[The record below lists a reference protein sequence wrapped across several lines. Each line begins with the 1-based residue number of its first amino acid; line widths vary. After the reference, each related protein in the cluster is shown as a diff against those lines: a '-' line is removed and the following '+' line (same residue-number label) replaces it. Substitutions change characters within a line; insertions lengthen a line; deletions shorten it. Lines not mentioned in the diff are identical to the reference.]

1 MTTVEK
7 PSTLEPV
14 SVLDAVAN
22 LLPAIAERASE
33 VEEARRL
40 PRDLLAHLTAAGCF
54 RMLLPRSHGGIG
66 ADLPAA
72 MHVVEEL
79 ASADGSVGWT
89 VMIGAAAWID
99 LAGLP
104 ASSFDALFADGPD
117 VMIAGAF
124 SPSGLA
130 VPVES
135 GYQVSGR
142 WGFAS
147 GSPHAEWLY
156 GNCVEE
162 TGATGPPRL
171 RIALLALG
179 DAEVEDTWHVI
190 GLRGTGSHHFRVDNV
205 FVPAERTW
213 ALMED
218 EPSVD
223 APIVRIPTPA
233 MFALNI
239 SAAAIGIA
247 QGALADI
254 RALATGKV
262 PLLAGGPLATSP
274 TFHHELATADA
285 QLRAGR
291 ALVYDCAEG
300 AWATA
305 SARSEFTLE
314 QRARIRAA
322 AAWAVDTAA
331 AVVTSAYRAGGG
343 TSLFV
348 DSPLQRRLRDIHAV
362 TQHFLVRPDSLTTA
376 GAVLA
381 GQEIDVPVF

>member
-1 MTTVEK
+1 MTTVAR
-7 PSTLEPV
+7 PSPLKPV
-14 SVLDAVAN
+14 SVLDAVGN
-22 LLPAIAERASE
+22 LLPAVAERASQVE
-33 VEEARRL
+33 VARRL
-40 PRDLLAHLTAAGCF
+40 PHDLLADLTAAGCF
-54 RMLLPRSHGGIG
+54 RMLLPRSHGGMG
-66 ADLPAA
+66 ADLPTA
-72 MHVVEEL
+72 MQVVGEL
-79 ASADGSVGWT
+79 SSADGSVGWT

-104 ASSFDALFADGPD
+104 ASSLDALFADGPD

-124 SPSGLA
+124 SPSGVA
-130 VPVES
+130 VRVEG
-135 GYQVSGR
+135 GYRVSGR

-162 TGATGPPRL
+162 SGTAGPPRL
-171 RIALLALG
+171 RIALFAVG
-179 DAEVEDTWHVI
+179 DAEVEDSWQVI
-190 GLRGTGSHHFRVDNV
+190 GLRGTGSHHFRVDNA

-213 ALMED
+213 ALLED

-223 APIVRIPTPA
+223 APIVRIPAPA

-262 PLLAGGPLATSP
+262 PLLAGGPLAASP
-274 TFHHELATADA
+274 TFHRELATADA

-291 ALVYDCAEG
+291 ALVHECAES

-362 TQHFLVRPDSLTTA
+362 TQHFLVRPDTLTMA

>member
-1 MTTVEK
+1 MTIVGR

-22 LLPAIAERASE
+22 LLPAVAERASQ
-33 VEEARRL
+33 VEAARRL
-40 PRDLLAHLTAAGCF
+40 PHDLLADLTAAGCF
-54 RMLLPRSHGGIG
+54 RMLLPPSHGGVG
-66 ADLPAA
+66 ADLSTA
-72 MHVVEEL
+72 MQVVEEL

-104 ASSFDALFADGPD
+104 APSLEALFADGPD

-124 SPSGLA
+124 SPSGVA
-130 VPVES
+130 VPVEG
-135 GYQVSGR
+135 GYRVSGR

-162 TGATGPPRL
+162 TGAAGPPRL
-171 RIALLALG
+171 RIALFTLG
-179 DAEVEDTWHVI
+179 DAEVEDTWNVI

-205 FVPAERTW
+205 FVPAGRTW

-218 EPSVD
+218 ESSVD
-223 APIVRIPTPA
+223 APIVRIPPPA

-247 QGALADI
+247 KGALADI

-262 PLLAGGPLATSP
+262 PLLAGGPLAASP
-274 TFHHELATADA
+274 TFHRELATADA

-291 ALVYDCAEG
+291 ALVHECAKG

-348 DSPLQRRLRDIHAV
+348 DSPLQRRLRYIHAL
-362 TQHFLVRPDSLTTA
+362 TQHFLVRPDVLTMA

>member
-1 MTTVEK
+1 MTTVAR
-7 PSTLEPV
+7 PSPLKPV
-14 SVLDAVAN
+14 SVLDAVGN
-22 LLPAIAERASE
+22 LLPAVAERASQ
-33 VEEARRL
+33 VEAARRL
-40 PRDLLAHLTAAGCF
+40 PHDLLADLTAAGCF

-66 ADLPAA
+66 ADLPTA
-72 MHVVEEL
+72 MQVVEEL
-79 ASADGSVGWT
+79 SFADGSVGWT

-104 ASSFDALFADGPD
+104 ALSLDALFADGPD

-124 SPSGLA
+124 SPSGAA
-130 VPVES
+130 VRVEG
-135 GYQVSGR
+135 GYRVSGR

-162 TGATGPPRL
+162 SGTAGPPRL
-171 RIALLALG
+171 RIALFAVG
-179 DAEVEDTWHVI
+179 DAEVEDSWHVI
-190 GLRGTGSHHFRVDNV
+190 GLRGTGSHHFRVDNA

-213 ALMED
+213 ALLED

-223 APIVRIPTPA
+223 APIVRIPPPA

-262 PLLAGGPLATSP
+262 PLLAGGPLAASP
-274 TFHHELATADA
+274 TFHRELATADA

-291 ALVYDCAEG
+291 ALVHECAEG
-300 AWATA
+300 AWVTA

-362 TQHFLVRPDSLTTA
+362 TQHFLVRPDTLTMA